1 MRAIPQLV
9 SAPLNPHTAIS
20 EEMFSVKSFIKLIAQ
35 TTKTYL
41 TFHCH
46 KSRIY
51 KKLQTLPIIWEISDS
66 NLATGRTDDFDPL
79 TVDFRSEF
87 LQVLGIRQFCIFSL
101 SP

>member
-46 KSRIY
+46 KVESTR
-51 KKLQTLPIIWEISDS
+51 
-66 NLATGRTDDFDPL
+66 N
-79 TVDFRSEF
+79 
-87 LQVLGIRQFCIFSL
+87 
-101 SP
+101 